1 VAFLFAFTLVLA
13 AGCGGGSSGSGGSNN
28 GGGGTK
34 SATVT
39 GRVVDQYNSNRPL
52 AGAAVTVGSLGSG
65 TTGADGVFSI
75 PVVPNGGQQNLT
87 VNGPTGVSIYDYA
100 SVGGTVYRVR
110 SVGVPVPSLTA
121 NQTYQVGDII
131 IASQSGPPPPPTF

>member
-1 VAFLFAFTLVLA
+1 METANAERSGRLERLPGGLAMIHGRRSPVPARQMGAGRLGVRGLVAFLFAFTLVLA

-87 VNGPTGVSIYDYA
+87 VNGPT
-100 SVGGTVYRVR
+100 
-110 SVGVPVPSLTA
+110 
-121 NQTYQVGDII
+121 
-131 IASQSGPPPPPTF
+131 